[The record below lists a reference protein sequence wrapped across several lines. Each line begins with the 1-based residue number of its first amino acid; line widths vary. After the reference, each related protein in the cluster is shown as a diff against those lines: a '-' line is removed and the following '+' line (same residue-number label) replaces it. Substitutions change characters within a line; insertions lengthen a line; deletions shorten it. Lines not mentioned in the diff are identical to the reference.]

1 METATDGVWSY
12 DLTQERLCS
21 TDPAFGYQCADGMTC
36 GTPSMIGLHDSSDPI
51 LNMAYI
57 DYGFTNFN
65 NLLTSLVTI
74 FQIMTKEGWTSIMY
88 NIMDTERNW
97 IVCFYFIFLVVIAA
111 FFLLNLI
118 VAILS
123 DSLGNYEER
132 KIIEEDN

>member
-1 METATDGVWSY
+1 
-12 DLTQERLCS
+12 
-21 TDPAFGYQCADGMTC
+21 
-36 GTPSMIGLHDSSDPI
+36 
-51 LNMAYI
+51 MAYI

-97 IVCFYFIFLVVIAA
+97 IVCFYVIFLVVIAA